1 MVQSSMYILINYLP
15 FFLANPIYFFFPP
28 FSLFLSV
35 VVELVGLKNQWQTVN
50 DIMHFVANE
59 LG

>member
-1 MVQSSMYILINYLP
+1 MYILINYLP